1 MPTDRTIRVSAFL
14 FAVLF
19 AVVVAL
25 GYLPG
30 LNAPVHQHHAG
41 AKPGEHLLLGLY
53 TISLVDDV
61 THGLTALVLL
71 GAALH
76 SARVSRFFLAFF
88 GSYYAMDAAIYLI
101 TGVLHR
107 DPLGA
112 NIKLNLPHV
121 IISTIMLT
129 LAYRGRTNVPKTAT
143 AAA

>member
-1 MPTDRTIRVSAFL
+1 MPSDRTIRVSAFL

-30 LNAPVHQHHAG
+30 MNKPIHQHHPG
-41 AKPGEHLLLGLY
+41 AEPGEHLLLGLY
-53 TISLVDDV
+53 TISLLDDV

-71 GAALH
+71 IAGLH

-101 TGVLHR
+101 TGVLHG
-107 DPLGA
+107 DPLGS

-121 IISTIMLT
+121 LISTVMLT
-129 LAYRGRTNVPKTAT
+129 LAFRGRANVPKTAI
-143 AAA
+143 AH